1 MVTFSVKNI
10 QVGHPKNTN
19 IEKKFDRRKKFFC
32 FVLNVFKTIK
42 KKKKNLVT
50 NTGWTQNFFFCFEYI

>member
-19 IEKKFDRRKKFFC
+19 IEKKFDGRKNIFF
-32 FVLNVFKTIK
+32 LMYLTRQKKIK
-42 KKKKNLVT
+42 KMTDQTIFLLPLLT
-50 NTGWTQNFFFCFEYI
+50 